1 MGCVASRKIDKEER
15 VQICKERK
23 KLMKQLLLLRSQFAA
38 AQMAYLQA
46 LKNTGVTLRQF
57 TDSEC
62 IDVELLSSYSSFSSS
77 CDEGA
82 SLPSS
87 PQPLPPPPPPLPPFS
102 PDHDGD
108 DDDNKADNGE
118 VEKEE
123 KEEVVVVVLDEEEI
137 SDSGSISPV
146 TPLPPTSPSWGI
158 WDSLDIPSSPSKT
171 VVQQVIEEENW
182 AETNTEFEKETEKGK
197 EEGERQEEKLITDI
211 ILHPLFKNSLGV
223 DSSSMVAIPR
233 NKEKKKK
240 TRKTLS
246 GIIKEIDDYFLKASA
261 SGKDVILVLD
271 INRGVDSLYQNF
283 GESMRKTSK
292 SSKVFSAL
300 SWSWSSRALNSSKDS
315 LECYEPGEPC
325 KPGAHGMTLERIYTD
340 EERLFKEVKGEENTK
355 LEYGRKTLLLQ
366 RYEAGDQDLLKT
378 EETRSSIET
387 LQYDMCCFQQSI
399 SETNSSI
406 LKLIDEELHPQL
418 IMLSSGLMHM
428 WRTMCD
434 CHQIQ
439 YQIAQQM
446 EHLTNYTSME
456 PTPDYHRQFTVQ
468 LETEVNGWY
477 NSFCN
482 LLKSQREYVQV
493 LNRWVQLTDWLMDG
507 QQESNFLS
515 IVQHLCEHWQFGMDH
530 LPDKVAAEAIKNFL
544 SVIHSIVLQQTDEQL
559 LQKRSERLE
568 KKLQR
573 EIDLLDEMEKKF
585 GSNVIGDV
593 VSNLSPNHPLAV
605 KRAKIEAFKSRVGDE
620 KTKYLT
626 SVQLSRGMTLSNLR
640 TSLPNVFQAL
650 TVFSSVCAQAFEAVN
665 SHTRTAV
672 CQNDESEVCESS
684 LVGSA

>member
-1 MGCVASRKIDKEER
+1 MGCVSSKKIDKEER

-23 KLMKQLLLLRSQFAA
+23 RLMKQLLLLKTQFAS
-38 AQMAYLQA
+38 AQMIYLQA
-46 LKNTGVTLRQF
+46 LKNTGITLRQF

-62 IDVELLSSYSSFSSS
+62 IDVEMLSSD
-77 CDEGA
+77 DEGEEGYDDG
-82 SLPSS
+82 SEEGFLPCS
-87 PQPLPPPPPPLPPFS
+87 PPPLPPPPPPLPSFS
-102 PDHDGD
+102 PDHSDIEE
-108 DDDNKADNGE
+108 DDNG
-118 VEKEE
+118 
-123 KEEVVVVVLDEEEI
+123 EVVVVVLDEEEI
-137 SDSGSISPV
+137 SDTRSISPV
-146 TPLPPTSPSWGI
+146 TPFPHTSSSWGI
-158 WDSLDIPSSPSKT
+158 WDSMA
-171 VVQQVIEEENW
+171 IEEENW
-182 AETNTEFEKETEKGK
+182 AETNTEFEKE
-197 EEGERQEEKLITDI
+197 EEKVITDI
-211 ILHPLFKNSLGV
+211 ILHPLFEKTLGV
-223 DSSSMVAIPR
+223 NSSSMVAVPR
-233 NKEKKKK
+233 NKEKKKLNTK
-240 TRKTLS
+240 TTKKKKTLS

-300 SWSWSSRALNSSKDS
+300 SWSWSSRALNSSKDFS
-315 LECYEPGEPC
+315 EFYEPGEPC

-340 EERLFKEVKGEENTK
+340 EERLFKEVKEEENTK
-355 LEYGRKTLLLQ
+355 LEYGRKTLVLQ
-366 RYEAGDQDLLKT
+366 KYEASDQDLLKT

-387 LQYDMCCFQQSI
+387 LQYDMCCLQQSI
-399 SETNSSI
+399 SEINSSI

-434 CHQIQ
+434 CHQVQ

-468 LETEVNGWY
+468 LETEVTGWY

-493 LNRWVQLTDWLMDG
+493 LNRWVQLTDWLVDG

-530 LPDKVAAEAIKNFL
+530 LPDKVAADAIKSFL
-544 SVIHSIVLQQTDEQL
+544 SVIHSIVLQQADELL
-559 LQKRSERLE
+559 LQKKSERLE

-573 EIDLLDEMEKKF
+573 EIDLLNEMEKKF
-585 GSNVIGDV
+585 ESNATGDV
-593 VSNLSPNHPLAV
+593 VSNLSPNHPLEV
-605 KRAKIEAFKSRVGDE
+605 KRAKIEAFKLRVGDE
-620 KTKYLT
+620 KTKYLS
-626 SVQLSRGMTLSNLR
+626 SVQLSRGMTLKNLR

-650 TVFSSVCAQAFEAVN
+650 TVFSSMCAHAFEAVN
-665 SHTRTAV
+665 SHTRTTV
-672 CQNDESEVCESS
+672 RHNNESEVCETS